1 MTCPRL
7 SRLIGIPTT
16 FASLVACAA
25 ATTGA
30 PVVPGPVVQSSTVH
44 NATTPSR
51 EIHWFRNSAE
61 ARGIYLEVYRLA
73 GEQLDRLAA
82 GAAPQTWAVIM
93 DADETL
99 VDNSTFQKEQAG
111 APYSEVAWGSWVAR
125 KAAPALPGAVE
136 FTRLIHRLGGR
147 LAIVTNRDNRYC
159 DATRENL
166 KSDSIEADIV
176 LCRTTTSDKNP
187 RFQSV
192 AGGTASPSL
201 SALKVLMWVGDNIQD
216 FPNLTQ
222 RVRDGR
228 DADYDQFGRTYI
240 LLPNPMYGSW
250 EKQAYR

>member
-1 MTCPRL
+1 MTRPRL
-7 SRLIGIPTT
+7 PRLIRILTALAS
-16 FASLVACAA
+16 FAACAP

-30 PVVPGPVVQSSTVH
+30 PVIPGPVVQRPVVPPG
-44 NATTPSR
+44 TTPPR

-73 GEQLDRLAA
+73 AEQLDRLAA

-136 FTRLIHRLGGR
+136 FTRLVHRLGGR
-147 LAIVTNRDNRYC
+147 LAVVTNRDNRYC

-166 KSDSIEADIV
+166 KSDSIEADVV

-192 AGGTASPSL
+192 AEGTASSSL
-201 SALKVLMWVGDNIQD
+201 PALKVLMWVGDNIQD

-222 RVRDGR
+222 KVRDGR